1 MFGGDGD
8 AHVARD
14 GSEARLGR
22 ERRYVMRPETVETAR
37 CDPWQA
43 ADETWPDAGR
53 KLAQL
58 MDLQDEA
65 MRHAMANGSKGSK
78 MAELRSIDKNLQE
91 TFALLYETA
100 QLLQARNMKLA
111 YETLVN
117 ALGPF
122 QRAFREDEDAWLVKP
137 MHRMVKNLRSVAE
150 ACDAVPNGMQE
161 KTNNMADAG
170 AQMMKCFAVSIQA
183 QHNRSKK
190 LAALFIVN
198 ELFKVYFKL
207 NTLHLCK
214 NLVRAVMA
222 PTFAKLEEFPMAQRV
237 TYMYYVG
244 RLSVFEEKYK
254 DAEQQLEFALAHCDK
269 GAVKNKR
276 RILQY
281 LVPVKLGRGHV
292 PSTDLLQKYQLY
304 EYTDLVG
311 SFKCGSIQ
319 AFNQT
324 LLQHQRKFIAS
335 GTYLLLEKMKLVV
348 YRTLFKKVHQVHT
361 KMVLEDAEGRGK
373 STQISMEMLKA
384 SLDWQRVSMDLE
396 EIECLVANLI
406 YQGYIKGYLSHQK
419 RTLVVSK
426 QDPFPHLFEVAK
438 SSY

>member
-1 MFGGDGD
+1 M
-8 AHVARD
+8 A
-14 GSEARLGR
+14 
-22 ERRYVMRPETVETAR
+22 
-37 CDPWQA
+37 
-43 ADETWPDAGR
+43 DAGR

-58 MDLQDEA
+58 MDLQDDT
-65 MRHAMANGSKGSK
+65 MRRTMANVPIGSTTGG
-78 MAELRSIDKNLQE
+78 LRSIGKNLQE
-91 TFALLYETA
+91 TFVLLYEAA
-100 QLLQARNMKLA
+100 QVLQVRNTPLA
-111 YETLVN
+111 YETLVS

-122 QRAFREDEDAWLVKP
+122 QRAFREDEDAWLAKP
-137 MHRMVKNLRSVAE
+137 MHRMVRNLRVVAE
-150 ACDAVPNGMQE
+150 DCDAMPNGMQE

-183 QHNRSKK
+183 QHNRNKK

-254 DAEQQLEFALAHCDK
+254 DAEEQLEFALAHCDRR
-269 GAVKNKR
+269 AVKNKR

-292 PSTDLLQKYQLY
+292 PSTDLLRKYQLY

-311 SFKCGSIQ
+311 AFKCGSIQ

-324 LLQHQRKFIAS
+324 LLQHQKKFIAS

-361 KMVLEDAEGRGK
+361 QMVQEDVEGRGK
-373 STQISMEMLKA
+373 STQISVEMLKA

-406 YQGYIKGYLSHQK
+406 FHGYIKGYLSHQK

-426 QDPFPHLFEVAK
+426 QDPFPHLFEVSK
-438 SSY
+438 TSY

>member
-1 MFGGDGD
+1 M
-8 AHVARD
+8 
-14 GSEARLGR
+14 
-22 ERRYVMRPETVETAR
+22 
-37 CDPWQA
+37 
-43 ADETWPDAGR
+43 
-53 KLAQL
+53 
-58 MDLQDEA
+58 
-65 MRHAMANGSKGSK
+65 
-78 MAELRSIDKNLQE
+78 
-91 TFALLYETA
+91 
-100 QLLQARNMKLA
+100 
-111 YETLVN
+111 
-117 ALGPF
+117 
-122 QRAFREDEDAWLVKP
+122 
-137 MHRMVKNLRSVAE
+137 
-150 ACDAVPNGMQE
+150 PNGMQE

-183 QHNRSKK
+183 QHNRNKK

-254 DAEQQLEFALAHCDK
+254 DAEEQLEFALAHCDRR
-269 GAVKNKR
+269 AVKNKR

-292 PSTDLLQKYQLY
+292 PSTDLLRKYQLY

-311 SFKCGSIQ
+311 AFKCGSIQ

-324 LLQHQRKFIAS
+324 LLQHQKKFIAS

-361 KMVLEDAEGRGK
+361 QMVQEDVEGRGK
-373 STQISMEMLKA
+373 STQISVEMLKA

-406 YQGYIKGYLSHQK
+406 FHGYIKGYLSHQK

-426 QDPFPHLFEVAK
+426 QDPFPHLFEVSK
-438 SSY
+438 TSY